1 MAKIKSSGITALINK
16 AKWPSSGKGKN
27 FIPENTYSKT
37 EITAIKTLTDP
48 ILNLHKGDWD
58 VFDEK
63 GSALKLNNWP
73 NVIIKGNDRDI
84 KRFILRAPYE
94 VIEEIIFKFESN
106 KLNKYSPEMGTM
118 KADRN
123 SPDKKPAGRHTDTI
137 SNNDSW
143 DIITLNFKDQPIT
156 FIPSTDKITI
166 PGPPIDATT
175 MTAIQE
181 MASAYI
187 FKRAIK
193 DNQDLTT
200 EKKITENNNGKDFK
214 ELIQIW
220 IKVSGGKVKNETEA
234 KNSILAG
241 GWLENF
247 AKQNETLLDK
257 VKGNQFSIFT
267 RGQTQGYTSD
277 WYKGGDTFMEWVSEQ
292 VKERFDISKKDNWN
306 PADVWLI
313 ENETQAKKKILD
325 AMKGPITSK
334 SEGVVSANLNQFNA
348 IFRKLFLQK
357 KVMGISLKKITPGGI
372 AQWKPVNVTEDYFKT
387 IEATEMVVTKIVCK
401 FGPKLGYEEIKD
413 ASGTY
418 QKIVA
423 GVTAKQAER
432 ATRIKNGKPPHT
444 RLTKAGAFTLETQET
459 MITVEDKEAN
469 KTYEI
474 QIKSNNSANWDNLK
488 YEPKDKAASAARLG
502 KATGDYVDDLVWAYG
517 VSKSDWKK
525 SWREYPQSRDN
536 PSDRQKQQDF
546 DNWKHLY
553 PQDATNKKAVKEWE
567 RTYNELAKEAQGSKP
582 FNNAEKKDYLS
593 MIKFIKQQGVDIGDV
608 TPEEAVANLDEAFY
622 RRSNRWVANSKC
634 MQVVWLFNFL
644 NLSKEDQNKLATDI
658 IFLAEKAGRRY
669 GPYGKLY

>member
-1 MAKIKSSGITALINK
+1 
-16 AKWPSSGKGKN
+16 
-27 FIPENTYSKT
+27 
-37 EITAIKTLTDP
+37 
-48 ILNLHKGDWD
+48 
-58 VFDEK
+58 
-63 GSALKLNNWP
+63 
-73 NVIIKGNDRDI
+73 
-84 KRFILRAPYE
+84 
-94 VIEEIIFKFESN
+94 
-106 KLNKYSPEMGTM
+106 
-118 KADRN
+118 
-123 SPDKKPAGRHTDTI
+123 
-137 SNNDSW
+137 
-143 DIITLNFKDQPIT
+143 
-156 FIPSTDKITI
+156 
-166 PGPPIDATT
+166 

-257 VKGNQFSIFT
+257 VKGNQFTIFT

-432 ATRIKNGKPPHT
+432 ATRIKNGKPPQNP
-444 RLTKAGAFTLETQET
+444 LTKAGAFTLETQET

-517 VSKSDWKK
+517 ISTSDWKK

-567 RTYNELAKEAQGSKP
+567 RTYNELQKEAEGSKP
-582 FNNAEKKDYLS
+582 FNRAEKKDYLN
-593 MIKFIKQQGVDIGDV
+593 MIKYLKNNSTHNVNIGDV

-634 MQVVWLFNFL
+634 MQVVWLYNFL
-644 NLSKEDQNKLATDI
+644 HLSRDKQNKLATDI
-658 IFLAEKAGRRY
+658 VFLAEKSGRRY

>member
-37 EITAIKTLTDP
+37 EIKAITTLTDP

-73 NVIIKGNDRDI
+73 NMIVKGKDRDI

-214 ELIQIW
+214 ELIKIW

-257 VKGNQFSIFT
+257 VKGNQFTIFT

-277 WYKGGDTFMEWVSEQ
+277 WYKGGDTFMEWVSKQ
-292 VKERFDISKKDNWN
+292 VKDRFDISKKDNWN

-372 AQWKPVNVTEDYFKT
+372 AEWKPVNVTEDYFKT

-432 ATRIKNGKPPHT
+432 ATRIKNGKPPQNP
-444 RLTKAGAFTLETQET
+444 LTKAGAFTLETQET

-517 VSKSDWKK
+517 VPKSHWKK

-536 PSDRQKQQDF
+536 PSDRAKQKAF
-546 DNWKHLY
+546 DDYKYLY
-553 PQDATNKKAVKEWE
+553 PQDATDKKAVAEW
-567 RTYNELAKEAQGSKP
+567 TKKNNELQKKAEGSKP
-582 FNNAEKKDYLS
+582 FNNAEKKDYLF
-593 MIKFIKQQGVDIGDV
+593 MIKFLKQHGVKIGDV

-644 NLSKEDQNKLATDI
+644 NLSNDKQNKLATDI
-658 IFLAEKAGRRY
+658 VFLAEKSGRRY